1 MLVAFC
7 ESICQGNYTRVWDA
21 SSPLLGTTT
30 KEHGEQEVTSAC
42 FMVAD
47 GAHPWPGQFGNHS
60 KLLQRQYKDMRTLI
74 NQPSRKK
81 HLLLKSSSGCGNSQ
95 NAKREAPSLTSYWR
109 LLSCH
114 TLLWTLESSRQMQQ
128 KSHLPPQP
136 PLLQKLSHDD
146 PDLPFSNVVSITF
159 NYHQKTDIRDA
170 TIVIYHTGK
179 WLICPLW
186 AWASIISSIKDLPG
200 GTKNTPVFSLYKP
213 ATNPSLDN
221 LGEFIEVT
229 GKQMTGLIQKGI
241 ADMMGTKRL
250 DFTPKEECCT
260 LLIWSAAATA
270 IHMARVPVYTIMR
283 IGRWWSSDAFF

>member
-1 MLVAFC
+1 
-7 ESICQGNYTRVWDA
+7 
-21 SSPLLGTTT
+21 
-30 KEHGEQEVTSAC
+30 
-42 FMVAD
+42 
-47 GAHPWPGQFGNHS
+47 
-60 KLLQRQYKDMRTLI
+60 
-74 NQPSRKK
+74 
-81 HLLLKSSSGCGNSQ
+81 
-95 NAKREAPSLTSYWR
+95 
-109 LLSCH
+109 
-114 TLLWTLESSRQMQQ
+114 MQQ